1 MGFFR
6 RTGRDYLLYRLMSRG
21 RHRRRSLW
29 MSPRNSGYYRP
40 RHHSRSNI
48 RVGGC
53 CLPIPLGIF
62 TLGLAGPAV
71 LLRRRG
77 RR

>member
-6 RTGRDYLLYRLMSRG
+6 RTGRDYLLYRLMSR
-21 RHRRRSLW
+21 RQHHRRSLW
-29 MSPRNSGYYRP
+29 MSPRSSGYYRP
-40 RHHSRSNI
+40 RHRSRSSV

-62 TLGLAGPAV
+62 SVALGGPAI
-71 LLRRRG
+71 LIRRA